1 MRKLAVVFLA
11 MVLAGSVA
19 VVQADDSVTL
29 AWTPPT
35 HRVENLDCAQVG
47 EVLTPT
53 EALSLEHTLSYRVK
67 GTTPWEN
74 NIETGSAITW
84 AVLLSGYEVTYEFV
98 VGSRF
103 PGGEILCVSG
113 MLEYTTA
120 PNLNPPGPCSAF
132 TATKN

>member
-1 MRKLAVVFLA
+1 MKKLAVAFL
-11 MVLAGSVA
+11 VLVLTGGVA

-35 HRVENLDCAQVG
+35 HRVENLDCMQQG
-47 EVLTPT
+47 EVLTPA

-67 GTTPWEN
+67 GAELWEN

-84 AVLLSGYEVTYEFV
+84 TLLLQGYAVTYELV

-103 PGGEILCVSG
+103 PAGEILCVSA

-120 PNLNPPGPCSAF
+120 PNLNPPGACSAF
-132 TATKN
+132 TASKN